1 MVSRKLTENDSRT
14 TEVGRT
20 VEKLVEEKASL
31 ETQLAT
37 QNETVATTVQNMR
50 ATQARLSNV
59 EKMVSDQ
66 RKDLA
71 QVKISCELLPV
82 RQICT
87 KLVLFDHAETDQLFL
102 FLLLLLLLLLLML
115 LLWLGEL
122 RSRSDEL
129 SILLQV
135 RRNLETSGTE
145 NESRE
150 HFAAQFEEFSA
161 VLERHEAK
169 MVTIERD
176 LQRAAATSSSF
187 GPRSFGA
194 GANLMSF
201 ERRLDR
207 NEHQLTLQDIQLSE
221 QDLKIKLLEA
231 TSHDGTYIWKIDE
244 WPRRYIV
251 HLHCSETCCFR
262 F

>member
-14 TEVGRT
+14 TEVSRT

-87 KLVLFDHAETDQLFL
+87 KLVLFDHAETD
-102 FLLLLLLLLLLML
+102 LLLLLLWLWLWLWLL

-122 RSRSDEL
+122 GARSDEL

-176 LQRAAATSSSF
+176 LARAAATSPSF

-251 HLHCSETCCFR
+251 HLHCSEA
-262 F
+262 